1 MRALILIAV
10 LAAGPACALDLPP
23 RAQDLLGQGRAWVEV
38 RPDADGY
45 SGQIRAAID
54 IPASKEAIW
63 AKMLDCDAALR
74 MVANLKSC
82 RILERDPQGRWD
94 VREQVSRAAFLPSV
108 RNVYRSD
115 YDRPNGLRFRRT
127 GGDMRVFEGSW
138 RLETRPDGVRV
149 SYEAR
154 AAAPFTVPGW
164 IARATLRHDVS
175 AALLAL
181 RREASS
187 GQTAASVAP

>member
-1 MRALILIAV
+1 MRALAFIAA
-10 LAAGPACALDLPP
+10 LAAGPACALDLSPQ
-23 RAQDLLGQGRAWVEV
+23 AEALLDQGRPWVEV
-38 RPDADGY
+38 KPDADGY

-54 IPASKEAIW
+54 IPATKEVIW

-82 RILERDPQGRWD
+82 KILDRDPQGRWD
-94 VREQVSRAAFLPSV
+94 VREQVSSAAFLPSV

-115 YDRPNGLRFRRT
+115 YDRPNGIRFQRT

-149 SYEAR
+149 NYEAR

-164 IARATLRHDVS
+164 IARATLRRDVS
-175 AALLAL
+175 TALLAL
-181 RREASS
+181 RREAA
-187 GQTAASVAP
+187 GQSPAKAAP

>member
-1 MRALILIAV
+1 MRALILLAGLAAV
-10 LAAGPACALDLPP
+10 LGSGPARAFDPPARAEALLE
-23 RAQDLLGQGRAWVEV
+23 RGRPWVEV
-38 RPDADGY
+38 RQDADGR
-45 SGQIRAAID
+45 SGRVRAAID
-54 IPASKEAIW
+54 IPASKEIIW

-82 RILERDPQGRWD
+82 KVLDRDPQGRWD

-115 YDRPNGLRFRRT
+115 YDRPDRIDFRRT
-127 GGDMRVFEGSW
+127 GGDMQVFEGGW

-149 SYEAR
+149 TYEAR

-164 IARATLRHDVS
+164 IARATLRHDVP

-181 RREASS
+181 RREAM
-187 GQTAASVAP
+187 GQEP

>member
-10 LAAGPACALDLPP
+10 LATAGPARALDLPP
-23 RAQDLLGQGRAWVEV
+23 RAEDLLDRGQPWVEV
-38 RPDADGY
+38 KADADGY

-54 IPASKEAIW
+54 IPASKETIW

-74 MVANLKSC
+74 MVPNLKSC
-82 RILERDPQGRWD
+82 RVLDRDPQGRWD
-94 VREQVSRAAFLPSV
+94 VREQISSAAFLPSV

-115 YDRPNGLRFRRT
+115 YDKPNGLRFQRT

-149 SYEAR
+149 SYQAR

-175 AALLAL
+175 VALLAL
-181 RREASS
+181 RREAVGPSPAK
-187 GQTAASVAP
+187 AAP

>member
-1 MRALILIAV
+1 MRAYALIAT
-10 LAAGPACALDLPP
+10 LAASPAGAVDLPS
-23 RAQDLLGQGRAWVEV
+23 RAEDLLDRGRPWVEV
-38 RPDADGY
+38 KPAADGY

-63 AKMLDCDAALR
+63 AKMLDCNAALR

-82 RILERDPQGRWD
+82 RVLDRDPQGRWD
-94 VREQVSRAAFLPSV
+94 VREQVSRPAFLPSV

-115 YDRPNGLRFRRT
+115 YDRPNGIRFQRT

-181 RREASS
+181 RRET
-187 GQTAASVAP
+187 GGPAASGVAP